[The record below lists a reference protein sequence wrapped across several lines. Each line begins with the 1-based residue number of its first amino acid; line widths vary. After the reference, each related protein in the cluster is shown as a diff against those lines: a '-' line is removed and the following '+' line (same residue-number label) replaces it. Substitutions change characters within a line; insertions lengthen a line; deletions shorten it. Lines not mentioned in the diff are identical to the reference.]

1 MQIKNWRPI
10 FLHEPDDK
18 GGGSGGGTT
27 PPPAPPPNANGAGE
41 EKKFSQDELDSIVGE
56 RAKRASEGAVKKLL
70 ESLGV
75 GSADDLKTALESLK
89 KIEDAS
95 KSELDKAKADADKAK
110 ADAAK
115 ARTDADLALATANE
129 RLLKSA
135 VLLEAQ
141 KQNVDDSEIASVWL
155 ALKESPALREKIK
168 QAENGEFENVADAV
182 KEIVKAHPKWLK
194 AQAKPP
200 TPGTPG
206 PRSDTRKA
214 DGAAP
219 PTPVFRS
226 SDF

>member
-89 KIEDAS
+89 KIEDARMGLAVIDIVGDDAVAHIAGAVLGDGKNGDFVHDDTVFITHGAERGES
-95 KSELDKAKADADKAK
+95 RQVYKKVLKNGAKGIFQGADVAADRAVGDVQFPGRL
-110 ADAAK
+110 ADAA
-115 ARTDADLALATANE
+115 
-129 RLLKSA
+129 
-135 VLLEAQ
+135 
-141 KQNVDDSEIASVWL
+141 
-155 ALKESPALREKIK
+155 
-168 QAENGEFENVADAV
+168 QAGGGFE
-182 KEIVKAHPKWLK
+182 
-194 AQAKPP
+194 
-200 TPGTPG
+200 GTEG
-206 PRSDTRKA
+206 IQ
-214 DGAAP
+214 
-219 PTPVFRS
+219 
-226 SDF
+226 

>member
-10 FLHEPDDK
+10 FLQEPDDK
-18 GGGSGGGTT
+18 GGGSGGGT

-41 EKKFSQDELDSIVGE
+41 ERTFSQDELDAIVGE

-75 GSADDLKTALESLK
+75 GSTDDLKAALDTLK

-95 KSELDKAKADADKAK
+95 KTELDKAKADADKAK

-115 ARTDADLALATANE
+115 AKADADLAMATANE

-135 VLLEAQ
+135 VVLEAQ
-141 KQNVDDSEIASVWL
+141 RQNVDDSEIASVWL

-168 QAENGEFENVADAV
+168 QAENGEYENVADAV
-182 KEIVKAHPKWLK
+182 KEIVKQHPKWLK

-206 PRSDTRKA
+206 PRSDVRKPDGSAQTTRIFT
-214 DGAAP
+214 GSE
-219 PTPVFRS
+219 F
-226 SDF
+226 